1 MTRRFANFVDRS
13 LCGIL
18 HDRPRS
24 YRHFCA
30 DMSGL
35 AIVFD
40 VGGERVSLSFN
51 HAGHLLHETCAAP
64 QARIATTHEAIIA
77 LARGDA
83 DLISALMAERVA
95 LFGSTKN
102 LCRFHEAL
110 LRFVNLM
117 LKSPSAQREFS
128 EYQRPHGST

>member
-18 HDRPRS
+18 RDRPRS
-24 YRHFCA
+24 YRHFCG
-30 DMSGL
+30 DMAGL
-35 AIVFD
+35 AIAFEVS
-40 VGGERVSLSFN
+40 GERVALSFN
-51 HAGHLLHETCAAP
+51 HAGHLMHEACAAP
-64 QARIATTHEAIIA
+64 QARVIATHEAIIA
-77 LARGDA
+77 LARGDV
-83 DLISALMAERVA
+83 DLITSLMVEHLA
-95 LFGSTKN
+95 LFGSTAS

-128 EYQRPHGST
+128 EYQRPLGST